1 MDQQMSASADAF
13 DSEKM
18 MLSGYPQVYTNV
30 GSTKLVINSLPFSKS
45 KVSVPLTLNV
55 PLSKSYV
62 FQTEEIQVEDG
73 LVLLEDKQ
81 EQVFQDLSIN
91 PCYGFYSTSGVISDR
106 FVIHMNLPNGVH
118 STTSASSTLL
128 TSHSQTTVPF
138 EMFETNDQEI
148 HVSLQ
153 EAIVGVCPLQ
163 IFDASG
169 RLLKSMNL
177 IDMETSIQLTEG
189 PGVYFVQLEMNQQ
202 IFSKKLVITQK

>member
-1 MDQQMSASADAF
+1 
-13 DSEKM
+13 
-18 MLSGYPQVYTNV
+18 
-30 GSTKLVINSLPFSKS
+30 
-45 KVSVPLTLNV
+45 
-55 PLSKSYV
+55 
-62 FQTEEIQVEDG
+62 
-73 LVLLEDKQ
+73 
-81 EQVFQDLSIN
+81 
-91 PCYGFYSTSGVISDR
+91 
-106 FVIHMNLPNGVH
+106 
-118 STTSASSTLL
+118 
-128 TSHSQTTVPF
+128 
-138 EMFETNDQEI
+138 MFETNDQEI